1 MTQPQ
6 PIRVLIADDEAHIR
20 NVVAAITGALG
31 GKVVAEAADGETAF
45 QLFLETRPDMVI
57 LDINMP
63 RAMGDEALK
72 RILEVDP
79 DVFAVMMSA
88 QDTIDTVRRCLD
100 VGARNYI
107 LKNNSAE
114 EIYRLLSES
123 WALYAAETREREA
136 A

>member
-1 MTQPQ
+1 VTQPQ

-20 NVVAAITGALG
+20 SVVAAIAGALG
-31 GKVVAEAADGETAF
+31 GIVVAEAADGEAAF
-45 QLFLETRPDMVI
+45 DRFVETRPDMVI

-63 RAMGDEALK
+63 KVMGDKALQ

-88 QDTIDTVRRCLD
+88 QDTIDTVRRCID
-100 VGARNYI
+100 MGARNYI
-107 LKNNSAE
+107 LKSNSGE

-123 WALYAAETREREA
+123 WDGYVAEIREREA